1 MFSQMLEDTHNGAFD
16 NPYYRYGIAEGA
28 MLVQYNEQLKDQI
41 PAEAIEAVDET
52 MAAIAAG
59 EVEVEFVPE

>member
-1 MFSQMLEDTHNGAFD
+1 MTK
-16 NPYYRYGIAEGA
+16 
-28 MLVQYNEQLKDQI
+28 LKEQI
-41 PAEAIEAVDET
+41 PTEAIEAVDQT